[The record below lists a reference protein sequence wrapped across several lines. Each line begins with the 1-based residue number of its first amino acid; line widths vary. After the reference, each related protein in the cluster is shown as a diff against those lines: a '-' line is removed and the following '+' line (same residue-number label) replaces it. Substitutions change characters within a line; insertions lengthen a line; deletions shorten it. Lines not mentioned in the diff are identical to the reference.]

1 MSDQCESIRIGVRLR
16 PLVPCEAGQSQ
27 CLRVRDNVI
36 ILEADG
42 NGGKAPKEFAFDYVM
57 DSTDATSARFVSQE
71 RCYQLMA
78 EKMVEH
84 ALRGFSSCL
93 FCYGQTGTGK
103 TTTILGKPE
112 PISEQGLLLRLVTD
126 LFEQVS
132 VLAHQGDNVQCRVQI
147 VEVHNE
153 KVRDLLT
160 DSPSSPTPEVHVHP
174 QLGVYLKH
182 VLDQPV
188 QSLDE
193 CLNVIEDASS
203 RQTVAATAMN
213 SQSSRG
219 HTVYKLSVEKHGKT
233 DNTVMTSEVFF
244 VDLAGRENERTTRVS
259 GERLVELSFI
269 NRSLMWLSQCIYALG
284 NTVTGRRRSKLL
296 NGLDETL
303 VTSTRR
309 ESSFRLQEKTV
320 KREKLDKEAPTR
332 HSTISEESEGRKGS
346 KGNDNTMARFRNSKL
361 TLLLAKAL
369 SGNSKTSVICTL
381 SPAKANLDESY
392 TTLNFAS
399 SLKSVKVFAKPATR
413 IDKDSLISG
422 LQVELQELREK
433 VSSDNSVEL
442 SSQLEV
448 ANGMLEKC
456 RASWHEKIQENQQLR
471 DQCSTA
477 LKRLSLARVRVARSL
492 PPSQDV
498 SRRETR
504 PSCPHLASHSDDPQS
519 GRTFF
524 PLTEKGFQYTLG
536 WSPDCHFVLPRSN
549 GILPKCAIVWLE
561 AEHLFIRAE
570 IETGSGVLARVE
582 VNHEQLAVDQ
592 VKELFH
598 GDFIV
603 FGSSAC
609 FFVSFDNA
617 VVCESHRVLKLP
629 TWWALGPKERTKI
642 MQQILTSEATSH
654 QLQVALHYMSVLQ
667 SQNLDFTNFKRL
679 DQFLATAKR
688 AAALVSEA
696 NALTDALKPMC
707 QLKLELSCIAPVMV
721 YGYGDNFGVPDLC
734 VRLVKELATIA
745 IWTLA
750 QFEVRLQ
757 IMRKLHEKRLKSPDR
772 FAVDAR
778 LDPWAE
784 NVVPT
789 SLGCKKASESRANVL
804 SDGTASGTS
813 GTWSLAQDAERL
825 FIKMDNLLAQQTVPS
840 PCAPELRS
848 GVKECQVKFG
858 KSGAT
863 EGLGARND
871 GDERG
876 SRRKPTSVVVAGD
889 SPKPRS
895 RSVGLLR
902 EADSVLPSS
911 DLLADAS
918 TSFSSSAGYL
928 TGEYSLSPGYI
939 PEAEPYNVL
948 DQFGDAS
955 PSFSSSS
962 SWSKSYSDL
971 RVVKRPGEHGMPAQ
985 RMVRAPPA
993 PTSWVMRTRFSN
1005 AQVPGNYSV
1014 PVPEGCHLSHGPSTA
1029 EKLWGWN
1036 SVPVSLPK
1044 GPSGCQVVQEVPDE
1058 LELPENPFES
1068 CAPPPVWPG
1077 RWTVPARSHWPPG
1090 QAAQAAI
1097 S

>member
-1 MSDQCESIRIGVRLR
+1 MIVYSSVRRTMSHESCCHVG
-16 PLVPCEAGQSQ
+16 PFSNHQ
-27 CLRVRDNVI
+27 
-36 ILEADG
+36 
-42 NGGKAPKEFAFDYVM
+42 GKAPKEFAFDYVM

-413 IDKDSLISG
+413 IDKDSLISD
-422 LQVELQELREK
+422 LQAELQELREK

-561 AEHLFIRAE
+561 AEHLLIRAE

-592 VKELFH
+592 AF
-598 GDFIV
+598 
-603 FGSSAC
+603 
-609 FFVSFDNA
+609 
-617 VVCESHRVLKLP
+617 
-629 TWWALGPKERTKI
+629 W
-642 MQQILTSEATSH
+642 Q
-654 QLQVALHYMSVLQ
+654 
-667 SQNLDFTNFKRL
+667 
-679 DQFLATAKR
+679 
-688 AAALVSEA
+688 
-696 NALTDALKPMC
+696 
-707 QLKLELSCIAPVMV
+707 
-721 YGYGDNFGVPDLC
+721 
-734 VRLVKELATIA
+734 
-745 IWTLA
+745 
-750 QFEVRLQ
+750 
-757 IMRKLHEKRLKSPDR
+757 
-772 FAVDAR
+772 
-778 LDPWAE
+778 
-784 NVVPT
+784 
-789 SLGCKKASESRANVL
+789 
-804 SDGTASGTS
+804 
-813 GTWSLAQDAERL
+813 
-825 FIKMDNLLAQQTVPS
+825 
-840 PCAPELRS
+840 
-848 GVKECQVKFG
+848 
-858 KSGAT
+858 
-863 EGLGARND
+863 
-871 GDERG
+871 
-876 SRRKPTSVVVAGD
+876 
-889 SPKPRS
+889 
-895 RSVGLLR
+895 
-902 EADSVLPSS
+902 
-911 DLLADAS
+911 
-918 TSFSSSAGYL
+918 TSF
-928 TGEYSLSPGYI
+928 
-939 PEAEPYNVL
+939 
-948 DQFGDAS
+948 
-955 PSFSSSS
+955 
-962 SWSKSYSDL
+962 L
-971 RVVKRPGEHGMPAQ
+971 RLWYDR
-985 RMVRAPPA
+985 RA
-993 PTSWVMRTRFSN
+993 W
-1005 AQVPGNYSV
+1005 
-1014 PVPEGCHLSHGPSTA
+1014 C
-1029 EKLWGWN
+1029 
-1036 SVPVSLPK
+1036 
-1044 GPSGCQVVQEVPDE
+1044 
-1058 LELPENPFES
+1058 
-1068 CAPPPVWPG
+1068 
-1077 RWTVPARSHWPPG
+1077 
-1090 QAAQAAI
+1090 
-1097 S
+1097 